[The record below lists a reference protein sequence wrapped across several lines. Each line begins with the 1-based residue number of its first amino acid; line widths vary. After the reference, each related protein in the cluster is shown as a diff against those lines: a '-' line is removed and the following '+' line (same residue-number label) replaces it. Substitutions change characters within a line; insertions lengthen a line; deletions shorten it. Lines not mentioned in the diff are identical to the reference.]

1 MGWIMKKI
9 LICVL
14 FLFCLTSCDKE
25 DKTDYKKELIE
36 HSSKITKYSLDA
48 QMQVVKQEGNIV
60 FDVKVDYLQPNYYK
74 VRLQNK
80 ANNNVQ
86 VILKNNDGVFVI
98 TPALNKQFQF
108 NSDWPLN
115 SSHAY
120 LYQSIVKD
128 ITNDP
133 ESSFTL
139 NEDTYTITSKVD
151 TKTNAK
157 LKTQKTTFDKK
168 THNLVSNV
176 IYDSTQ
182 TPVIT
187 VDFKSFKTDPNLKA
201 SDFNAD
207 VVNNTVK
214 LEMSEGTL
222 KAELSECVPTFLPE
236 GYTLSKSIIKEQ
248 YTLYTYKNN
257 DSVYTISTIVTEES
271 DILTVSRE
279 FSDIILLDFGIG
291 FINEK
296 SVSFFQDNLFVT
308 IYNDNFNLEETTM
321 IANSFNLA

>member
-1 MGWIMKKI
+1 MKKI

-36 HSSKITKYSLDA
+36 HSSNLTKYSLEA

-120 LYQSIVKD
+120 LYQSIIKD

-139 NEDTYTITSKVD
+139 SEDSYTISSKVD
-151 TKTNAK
+151 AKTNAK

-168 THNLVSNV
+168 THNLISNV
-176 IYDSTQ
+176 IYDNTQ
-182 TPVIT
+182 TAMVI
-187 VDFKSFKTDPNLKA
+187 VDFKTFKTDINLKVN
-201 SDFNAD
+201 DFNAD
-207 VVNNTVK
+207 VVNNTIK
-214 LEMSEGTL
+214 LEMSEGVVD
-222 KAELSECVPTFLPE
+222 KELTECVPTFLPE
-236 GYTLSKSIIKEQ
+236 GYKLSRSIIKDE

-257 DSVYTISTIVTEES
+257 ESVYTISTIVSNES
-271 DILTVSRE
+271 DVLTVSRE
-279 FSDIILLDFGIG
+279 FNDIILLDFGVG

-296 SVSFFQDNLFVT
+296 SISFFQENLFVS
-308 IYNDNFNLEETTM
+308 IYNENFNLEEATL
-321 IANSFNLA
+321 IANSFNLE

>member
-1 MGWIMKKI
+1 MKKI

>member
-25 DKTDYKKELIE
+25 DKRDYKKELVE
-36 HSSKITKYSLDA
+36 YSSNLTKYSLEA

-120 LYQSIVKD
+120 LYQSIIKD

-133 ESSFTL
+133 DASFITS
-139 NEDTYTITSKVD
+139 EDSYTITSKVD
-151 TKTNAK
+151 TKTNAR

-168 THNLVSNV
+168 THALMTNT
-176 IYDSTQ
+176 IYDAASS
-182 TPVIT
+182 PVIT
-187 VDFKSFKTDPNLKA
+187 VTFKSFKTDVNLKVG
-201 SDFNAD
+201 DFNAD

-214 LEMSEGTL
+214 LELAEGVL
-222 KAELSECVPTFLPE
+222 DKDLNECVATFLPE
-236 GYTLSKSIIKEQ
+236 GYKLSRSVIKDE

-257 DSVYTISTIVTEES
+257 ENVYTISTIVTEPS

-279 FSDIILLDFGIG
+279 FKDIVLLDFGVG
-291 FINEK
+291 FVNEK
-296 SVSFFQDNLFVT
+296 SISFFQENLLVS
-308 IYNDNFNLEETTM
+308 IYNENFNLEETM
-321 IANSFNLA
+321 LIANSFNLN

>member
-1 MGWIMKKI
+1 MKKI

-25 DKTDYKKELIE
+25 DKTDYKKELLE
-36 HSSKITKYSLDA
+36 FSSNLTKYSLEA
-48 QMQVVKQEGNIV
+48 QMQVVKTEGNVV

-133 ESSFTL
+133 TASFT
-139 NEDTYTITSKVD
+139 NDEDSYTITSKVD
-151 TKTNAK
+151 TKTNAR
-157 LKTQKTTFDKK
+157 LKTQKTTFNKK
-168 THNLVSNV
+168 TNGLMSNV
-176 IYDSTQ
+176 IYDGTQ

-187 VDFKSFKTDPNLKA
+187 VDFKSFKTDTNLKPN
-201 SDFNAD
+201 DFNAE
-207 VVNNTVK
+207 VVNNTIK
-214 LEMSEGTL
+214 LELAEGVL
-222 KAELSECVPTFLPE
+222 NKDLNECVPTFLPE
-236 GYTLSKSIIKEQ
+236 GYKLNKSIINDE
-248 YTLYTYKNN
+248 YTLYTYKN
-257 DSVYTISTIVTEES
+257 DSSVYTISTIVTEPS
-271 DILTVSRE
+271 QTLAVTRE
-279 FSDIILLDFGIG
+279 FQDIIILDFGFG

-296 SVSFFQDNLFVT
+296 SVSFFQENLFVS
-308 IYNDNFNLEETTM
+308 IYNENFNLEEATQ
-321 IANSFNLA
+321 IANSFFLS